1 MALTFLGNP
10 KIDKK
15 ENHQI
20 IKVVVKNG
28 ITERSKDL
36 FEKEY
41 SFHIDNPP
49 LDSVIFADSIELFKK
64 KNKVEQRSYNLFCY
78 KHTSHGRWRRVSGG
92 YLHNYTK
99 TRKIDK

>member
-1 MALTFLGNP
+1 MELTFLGNP

-15 ENHQI
+15 ENHKI

-41 SFHIDNPP
+41 SFHLDNQP
-49 LDSVIFADSIELFKK
+49 LDSVLSADCIELFKK
-64 KNKVEQRSYNLFCY
+64 NNKVGKRSYFLFY
-78 KHTSHGRWRRVSGG
+78 YEHTSHGSWKRLTGG
-92 YLHNYTK
+92 YLHNHNA
-99 TRKIDK
+99 